1 MSKWICAITA
11 VLQRPEEKI
20 MYFFT
25 WPPSTVNLPNRVA
38 GNGYWKDA
46 EKVMTFKLEKGKS
59 NWVQEDANLLSVS
72 WKLFKTRCKNSSY
85 FKEIIIVQ
93 NNMQ

>member
-1 MSKWICAITA
+1 MTNRVCAITV

-25 WPPSTVNLPNRVA
+25 RPPSTVNLPNRVA

-46 EKVMTFKLEKGKS
+46 EKVMTFKLEKRKIQLG
-59 NWVQEDANLLSVS
+59 
-72 WKLFKTRCKNSSY
+72 TRRH
-85 FKEIIIVQ
+85 
-93 NNMQ
+93 

>member
-1 MSKWICAITA
+1 MTSRVCAITA

-25 WPPSTVNLPNRVA
+25 RPPSTVNLPNRVA

-46 EKVMTFKLEKGKS
+46 EKVMTFKLEKRKIQLG
-59 NWVQEDANLLSVS
+59 
-72 WKLFKTRCKNSSY
+72 TRRH
-85 FKEIIIVQ
+85 
-93 NNMQ
+93 